1 MKRIGEDVAKKLDD
15 PLGVVIVERPIRGK
29 GACAQCDILGQA
41 PVEAHIIEKCSTT
54 AAMLAQVRVAKFS
67 YHWPQYRRKRSSNA
81 PDSRFHAQPWCS
93 GWAPAGPQVVK
104 PGNGKTMAL
113 TGPIIRTFN
122 SGLTQSPPDRPC
134 SAASRFSPTRAGP
147 SPMTRHARY
156 CLARRSTISA
166 DLRAYV
172 ALHFFFLVM
181 PAWCAAAQSLPRD
194 WDMVQE
200 CCMNFSPITAHL

>member
-41 PVEAHIIEKCSTT
+41 PVEAHIIERCSTT
-54 AAMLAQVRVAKFS
+54 AAKLAQVRVAKFS
-67 YHWPQYRRKRSSNA
+67 YHWPLPQEAIFERTGFEISRSTLVQRVGSCGAAGSQARQWQNHGI
-81 PDSRFHAQPWCS
+81 D
-93 GWAPAGPQVVK
+93 WA
-104 PGNGKTMAL
+104 
-113 TGPIIRTFN
+113 IIRTFN

-172 ALHFFFLVM
+172 ALHFFFLVL

-194 WDMVQE
+194 WDMVQG